1 MKIDSNFSYRPARPG
16 DIGTLAALHRRAILI
31 GGAACYA
38 PVECES
44 WAAGLDP
51 AFYES
56 ALAEATLF
64 EVAEDSSGVIA
75 AFGASRG
82 NEIWLMYTDAAFM
95 GHGIGGALLARL
107 EADIAAHG
115 HAVMTLR
122 ASLNAVGFYA
132 AHGWRAVETFG
143 HTPRGELVLTAVKM
157 EKAALS
163 AP

>member
-1 MKIDSNFSYRPARPG
+1 MNFSYRPARAT
-16 DIGTLAALHRRAILI
+16 DIADLSALHRRAILA

-44 WAAGLDP
+44 WAAGLDR
-51 AFYES
+51 AFYEN

-64 EVAEDSSGVIA
+64 EVAVDASGIIA

-82 NEIWLMYTDAAFM
+82 NEIWLMYTDAPCM
-95 GHGIGGALLARL
+95 GHGIGSALLARL

-122 ASLNAVGFYA
+122 ASLNAEGFYA

-143 HTPRGELVLTAVKM
+143 HTTRGGLVLAAVRM

-163 AP
+163 TP